1 MDKTAS
7 KTTLPPVLPR
17 HLITACFVC
26 VALGATA
33 RAGEAPPPT
42 SSVQPAATA
51 TPPTTEAPTAPQP
64 APAPTPAV
72 PTPSPPAAAPSSSA
86 GNPTLPPHDEL
97 LDAGRAWLEDNF
109 GEVDVAQLTPADLQQ
124 LATALRPVV
133 DALASGDFDDV
144 AAARPQAAQVLAWLR
159 HQPWGAPYADWLEPR
174 MDFFDMAAEAVEG
187 SRQQWADEQQRA
199 RTPAPLPAT
208 PRSTLRFEVVRDRVF
223 RSAQSRRA
231 WDRKIAQRQP
241 PPQAARLAPQLKE
254 IFRGQG
260 IPVELVWLAEV
271 ESSFDSDARSPVGAR
286 GLFQLM
292 PATAERFGL
301 HLFPVDDRND
311 PDKNARAA
319 AQYLRVL
326 HGQFGDW
333 PLVLAAYN
341 AGEGRVAKE
350 LGRSST
356 RSFDAIADRLPAETR
371 LYVPKVM
378 ATIAARENMDP
389 FTLAAPTVK
398 PPLGATGAIGAT
410 P

>member
-1 MDKTAS
+1 MPVSRDEPV
-7 KTTLPPVLPR
+7 TLPPL
-17 HLITACFVC
+17 
-26 VALGATA
+26 
-33 RAGEAPPPT
+33 
-42 SSVQPAATA
+42 
-51 TPPTTEAPTAPQP
+51 
-64 APAPTPAV
+64 
-72 PTPSPPAAAPSSSA
+72 
-86 GNPTLPPHDEL
+86 DEL
-97 LDAGRAWLEDNF
+97 VDAGRAWLEDNF
-109 GEVDVAQLTPADLQQ
+109 GEVDVAQLTPADLPR
-124 LATALRPVV
+124 LAAALRPVV
-133 DALASGDFDDV
+133 DALASGNFDDV
-144 AAARPQAAQVLAWLR
+144 AAARPQAVLVLAWLR
-159 HQPWGAPYADWLEPR
+159 RQPWGASYADWLEPR
-174 MDFFDMAAEAVEG
+174 MDFFDTAAEAVEG
-187 SRQQWADEQQRA
+187 SRQQWAEEQQRA
-199 RTPAPLPAT
+199 RAPAPPSAT

-223 RSAQSRRA
+223 RSAQSRRV

-254 IFRGQG
+254 IFRLQG
-260 IPVELVWLAEV
+260 VPVEMVWLAEV
-271 ESSFDSDARSPVGAR
+271 ESSFDVDARSPVGAR

-301 HLFPVDDRND
+301 RTFPVDERND

-350 LGRSST
+350 LGRATT

-378 ATIAARENMDP
+378 ATIAARESMDP

-398 PPLGATGAIGAT
+398 PPLGAA